1 MSPSASALTLAQTI
15 RSLSYD
21 SISDYR
27 RQVYRVY
34 VFVVGGSWCEFM
46 VGIATRSQVLRTCI
60 DSAVAGRRAGRGSG
74 PIGTRSLRP
83 AVRNPTWEV
92 IFTSEQINAWLAAD
106 LEQKFPQLLPTG
118 VSEPRVAIEDGLAKV
133 ACRYTSPKFS
143 TVFSLEL
150 DSFLTETTN
159 EFAIR
164 IAKARAGA
172 LPVPLKRFF
181 DQITARAEEANLSVL
196 WTQQEDS
203 PVALVKLPTNL
214 DDVRSDVVIEVIE
227 IEEGQIRIAGRV
239 VPGVELQSMP
249 QQPRFADASQPR

>member
-1 MSPSASALTLAQTI
+1 MSRSLIIAAQGIAFVILLLAVASAVLWTASRRVPEFYEQALTQQMPAEELAEAADQLEQEVLDLQSEIQT
-15 RSLSYD
+15 
-21 SISDYR
+21 
-27 RQVYRVY
+27 Q
-34 VFVVGGSWCEFM
+34 E
-46 VGIATRSQVLRTCI
+46 
-60 DSAVAGRRAGRGSG
+60 
-74 PIGTRSLRP
+74 
-83 AVRNPTWEV
+83 TWEV

-150 DSFLTETTN
+150 DSFLTDTTN

-164 IAKARAGA
+164 IVKARAGA

-227 IEEGQIRIAGRV
+227 IEDGQIRIAGRV
-239 VPGVELQSMP
+239 VPGVETQSMP